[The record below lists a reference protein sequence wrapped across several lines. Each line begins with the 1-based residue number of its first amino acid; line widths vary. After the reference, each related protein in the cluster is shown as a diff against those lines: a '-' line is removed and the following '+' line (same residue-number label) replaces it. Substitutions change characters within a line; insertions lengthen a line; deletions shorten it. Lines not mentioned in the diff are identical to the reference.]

1 MNTARFKVLV
11 SAGLGN
17 QLFQYSFAHYLQSK
31 FNQIVTLENKIA
43 ISNNTGRRFE
53 LNYLVQGCT
62 HLYLKSHKVLSH
74 ETKVGRLLYK
84 SGLAIKYESRV
95 LGRNRTNCIIEKNIS
110 KDLSLALEE
119 GRYLGENNLI
129 FDGYWQKWEY
139 VFANSGVIFSE
150 LTNYLNSQVSTH
162 HSINSLTKP
171 LLVVHVRR
179 GDYLSTR
186 LKGIIGLVDIDSYI
200 SQIQRIK
207 NIDKNITTITLTDST
222 DHSYFKNQ
230 ANLFGTILDSQST
243 TNWEALKI
251 MSRANYLITANS
263 TFSWWGAFLSAEKGG
278 EVFIPS
284 KWFLSESETF
294 VNNYK
299 YPKFNVFDARITN

>member
-1 MNTARFKVLV
+1 MDTRGFKVLV

-17 QLFQYSFAHYLQSK
+17 QLFQFSFAHYIQSK
-31 FNQIVTLENKIA
+31 FNQFVTLENKIA
-43 ISNNTGRRFE
+43 ISNDGNRRFE
-53 LNYLVQGCT
+53 LYNLAQSCA
-62 HLYLKSHKVLSH
+62 HLHLRSHKVISH
-74 ETKVGRLLYK
+74 KTKVGRFLYK
-84 SGLAIKYESRV
+84 SGLAIKYEGRI
-95 LGRNRTNCIIEKNIS
+95 LGRNPTNCILEKNLTE
-110 KDLSLALEE
+110 DLSLVLEE
-119 GRYLGENNLI
+119 VRNLGGNSII

-139 VFANSGVIFSE
+139 VFANNGVIFSE
-150 LTNYLNSQVSTH
+150 LINYLDSQVSTH
-162 HSINSLTKP
+162 NLIHSLTKP

-186 LKGIIGLVDIDSYI
+186 LKGILGLVDIDSYI
-200 SQIQRIK
+200 SQIQRIRH
-207 NIDKNITTITLTDST
+207 IDKNITTITLTDST

-230 ANLFGTILDSQST
+230 GNLFGTVLDSQST

-263 TFSWWGAFLSAEKGG
+263 TFSWWGAFLAAKQGG

-284 KWFLSESETF
+284 KWFLSESESF

-299 YPKFNVFDARITN
+299 YPKFNVFDSQLRN